1 MDDGQSQKFKKH
13 SPRSEVKRLRL
24 TVDERKQL
32 DDFLDHRNLQF
43 SDFANSLLR
52 KAVSAEFHLV
62 VPIDDDSGA
71 VMPVM
76 PSKEKRVHREPPKV
90 DPQLLLELG
99 RIGTNLNQAAKALN
113 LIKNDR
119 DRDLDISQHFSFL
132 ECLQVL
138 KLIQEDIHAVIG
150 ELPKHTM
157 SEKAKAKARER
168 VIKAVE
174 RKKPKEVG
182 GVH

>member
-71 VMPVM
+71 VMPAM

-119 DRDLDISQHFSFL
+119 EGALDISQQFSFL

-138 KLIQEDIHAVIG
+138 KVIQEDIHAVIG
-150 ELPKHTM
+150 DLPNHTM

-168 VIKAVE
+168 AIKAVE

-182 GVH
+182 DVH